1 MLANDARMLI
11 RPAVATA
18 VVGIVL
24 IGVGAVVD
32 GGKGAL
38 GAVLGVLLVAIFF
51 TLSVVAV
58 STAGRRWGPS
68 AMMVTALGTFL
79 VKILVLLAL
88 IAAFRG
94 TTAFN
99 TRFFGLTAIICILA
113 WNGGQVFALA
123 RSRIPYVVPETTP
136 GAPAESTVPSAES
149 PGAPAESTVPDA
161 GHVSG
166 ES

>member
-99 TRFFGLTAIICILA
+99 KPIS
-113 WNGGQVFALA
+113 NA
-123 RSRIPYVVPETTP
+123 RSAGMR
-136 GAPAESTVPSAES
+136 SAQS
-149 PGAPAESTVPDA
+149 RNSIASAQGI
-161 GHVSG
+161 
-166 ES
+166 

>member
-38 GAVLGVLLVAIFF
+38 GAVLLVAIFF

-99 TRFFGLTAIICILA
+99 TRFFGLTA
-113 WNGGQVFALA
+113 
-123 RSRIPYVVPETTP
+123 
-136 GAPAESTVPSAES
+136 
-149 PGAPAESTVPDA
+149 
-161 GHVSG
+161 
-166 ES
+166 